1 MLTGANIICFAKDW
15 SEDPTSNN
23 HVMRLLARENQVLWL
38 NSIATRTPKL
48 SSGSDMA
55 KIRRKLKSFVAGPQ
69 RVGATGDGAGAQR
82 GGTRSGLSVFTPL
95 VLPFPHSRAAVQL
108 NRRILQ
114 ATTAYFRRRLGMGDF
129 QLWSFIP
136 TAVEYFGRLGESL
149 RVYYC
154 TDEWSQF
161 SYVDGA
167 RVVEQERE
175 LCGRC
180 DIVFTTSRTLL
191 ERKKKYNP
199 ETYLAS
205 HGVDFAHFARAL
217 SPETTI
223 ADELAGAKRPVLGFF
238 GLVEDWI
245 DIDLIGWLA
254 EQRPEWTFVMIGKVK
269 VDHSKYE
276 KIPNI
281 KWLGRKP
288 YEELP
293 RYCKAFDIGLIPFRI
308 NELTRNVNPIKLR
321 EYLSAGLPVVS
332 TPLPECAAYPE
343 WCTIADGREAF
354 LAACEAALAA
364 DSPLARRHRSE
375 LMRAESWEHKVA
387 ELGNH
392 ILRVQGQRTRLA
404 ALR

>member
-1 MLTGANIICFAKDW
+1 MLTDANIICFAKDW

-23 HVMRLLARENQVLWL
+23 HVMRLLARDNEVLWL

-55 KIRRKLKSFVAGPQ
+55 KIRRKLKSFADGPQ
-69 RVGATGDGAGAQR
+69 RVTDH
-82 GGTRSGLSVFTPL
+82 LSVFTPL
-95 VLPFPHSRAAVQL
+95 VLPFPHSGVAVAL
-108 NRRILQ
+108 NQQILR
-114 ATTAYFRRRLGMGDF
+114 ATTGYFRRKLGMRDF

-136 TAVEYFGRLGESL
+136 TAVEYFGKMGESF

-167 RVVEQERE
+167 RVTAMEEE
-175 LCGRC
+175 LCRKC

-191 ERKKKYNP
+191 EKKRPWNK
-199 ETYLAS
+199 ETHLAS
-205 HGVDFAHFARAL
+205 HGVDWAHFARAL
-217 SPETTI
+217 APETVVPPEVT
-223 ADELAGAKRPVLGFF
+223 ELKHPVLGFF
-238 GLVEDWI
+238 GLVQDWI

-254 EQRPEWTFVMIGKVK
+254 RQRPEWTIVMIGKVA
-269 VDHSKYE
+269 VDHSHLLD
-276 KIPNI
+276 IPNI

-293 RYCKAFDIGLIPFRI
+293 AYCKGFDVGLIPFRI

-332 TPLPECAAYPE
+332 TRLPECAQYPE
-343 WCTIADGREAF
+343 WCTVADTREQF
-354 LAACEAALAA
+354 LAACETALTEG
-364 DSPLARRHRSE
+364 SPEARRQRSD

-392 ILRVQGQRTRLA
+392 ILRVQRQRRRA
-404 ALR
+404 